1 MATEKQQH
9 AMIISSLCAVLH
21 IKDHNAATTNADDI
35 FESTD
40 NGRQIGSALFN
51 FVVTHQNR
59 ETEKRFDRMKRC
71 CWLGVRKI
79 KKNEIH
85 LIALGFCHPISVT
98 QRRQQQVYGLYFIGR
113 WIGSAFVTS

>member
-1 MATEKQQH
+1 MLPQK
-9 AMIISSLCAVLH
+9 
-21 IKDHNAATTNADDI
+21 NPDDI

-40 NGRQIGSALFN
+40 NGQQIGSAFN

-59 ETEKRFDRMKRC
+59 KPKKRLDRMRRC

-79 KKNEIH
+79 RKNEIH
-85 LIALGFCHPISVT
+85 LITLGFCHPISVT

-113 WIGSAFVTS
+113 WIGSAFVTGAAAVSFKVLR